1 MLLNAETVLI
11 GKHCCLVPYRH
22 EHVLQY
28 HAWMQ
33 DSALLEATG
42 SEPLSLEE
50 EYEMQQTWL
59 SDETKCTYI
68 VLDASQIIGDRD
80 ADFVQRN
87 VQAMVGDVNLFFSDF
102 DDHDDDDDHDGNN
115 LTSSALFRQAEIDIM
130 IAEPDARRKGIGREA
145 CCLMM
150 WYAATHIPNICRF
163 FCKINQDNSSSLA
176 LFQTKLGF
184 RQCDYAE
191 CFRQVE
197 LELKTESPEALI
209 EQLRQLLPYDTLQS
223 FQCPKAN
230 ASNRIYQNHWD
241 RM

>member
-1 MLLNAETVLI
+1 MLLNAETVLL

-22 EHVLQY
+22 EHVLKY

-33 DSALLEATG
+33 DPALLEATG

-59 SDETKCTYI
+59 VDETKCTFI
-68 VLDASQIIGDRD
+68 VLDASHIKGDHD
-80 ADFVQRN
+80 ANFVKRN
-87 VQAMVGDVNLFFSDF
+87 VPAMVGDVNLFFSDV
-102 DDHDDDDDHDGNN
+102 DDDNSP
-115 LTSSALFRQAEIDIM
+115 TSPTRQAEIDIM

-150 WYAATHIPNICRF
+150 LYAATHIPNLCRF
-163 FCKINQDNSSSLA
+163 FCKINEDNTFSLA

-197 LELKTESPEALI
+197 LELPAESPEALI
-209 EQLRQLLPYDTLQS
+209 EQLRQLLPYDKLQS
-223 FQCPKAN
+223 FQCPRANELKAP
-230 ASNRIYQNHWD
+230 D
-241 RM
+241 PLG